1 MRMNVSLVLNASTT
15 LASADNTGSASMCL
29 CICACPCMANL
40 IQQPF

>member
-1 MRMNVSLVLNASTT
+1 MRMNAPPRFTVSAT
-15 LASADNTGSASMCL
+15 LAAPNNGSAASMCL